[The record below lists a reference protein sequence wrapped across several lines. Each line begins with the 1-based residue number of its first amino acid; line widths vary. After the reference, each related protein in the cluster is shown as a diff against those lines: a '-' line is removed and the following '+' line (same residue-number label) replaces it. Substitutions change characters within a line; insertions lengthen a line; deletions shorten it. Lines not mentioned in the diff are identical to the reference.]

1 MCQKKVS
8 SQKIFHLMKEK
19 HETPAEFSR
28 ATGIPQNTISN
39 WKSRNGG
46 VSLQNAI
53 VIAEH
58 FQVDLTD
65 LLSESK

>member
-1 MCQKKVS
+1 MY
-8 SQKIFHLMKEK
+8 QKIARLMEEK

-46 VSLQNAI
+46 VSLQNAL
-53 VIAEH
+53 VIADH
-58 FQVDLTD
+58 FGISVTE
-65 LLSESK
+65 LLKK